1 MEKRGTKNRATHI
14 TSFVSFVFFALI
26 QVAVAE
32 HHEEEIRRHIG
43 DLLAS
48 VKDAQFTGRSVAR
61 IFQGIPSP
69 CFPSEDWARNRSF
82 WRKHIDLDFHYL
94 CKIASQEILRF

>member
-1 MEKRGTKNRATHI
+1 MKVTYP
-14 TSFVSFVFFALI
+14 
-26 QVAVAE
+26 E
-32 HHEEEIRRHIG
+32 HQEQEVRSNIIN
-43 DLLAS
+43 LLAS

-69 CFPSEDWARNRSF
+69 CFPVEDWARNRSF
-82 WRKHIDLDFHYL
+82 WRKHIEYDFHYL